1 MSTIAAIATPPAT
14 GGISV
19 IRISGENALE
29 IAAKL
34 FKPVNGRNIS
44 EMRGYTAAYGNI
56 YCGAEGGEIGERL
69 DDGILLVFRAPH
81 SYTGEDVAEITCHG
95 GMLIT
100 RRVLRACFDA
110 GAQPA
115 KAGEFTRRAL
125 LAGKMTLTQAEAVA
139 DIINSRSDQFLKC
152 AAAQLDGALYRKIN
166 GIKQT
171 ILDIASE
178 ITAWID
184 YPDEL
189 DSFEIGSKI
198 GQLTDCRLR
207 LKLLLESFDVG
218 QALRDGISAA
228 IVGKPNVGKST
239 LMNLLVGCE
248 RSIVTDIEGTTTD
261 IIEENVILGGA
272 LLRIADCAGIRET
285 DNPVERIG
293 VVKMEK
299 RLEQSQLIFAVFDYS
314 RPLENDDYRLI
325 EKLKGRNVLCV
336 INKLDLE
343 NKLDMAY
350 LAAKFGKAVEISA
363 NNPGS
368 LRILNEA
375 VGKLINPEKLDIS
388 AGFIANE
395 RQRTAALK
403 AEKAIEAAIDGID
416 KGVTLDAVGVMLES
430 ALDSLM
436 ELTGENVSEEIIDR
450 VFERFCV
457 GK

>member
-19 IRISGENALE
+19 IRISGEKAFD
-29 IAAKL
+29 IAAAV
-34 FKPVNGRNIS
+34 FKPVGNKTIA
-44 EMRGYTAAYGNI
+44 EMKGYTAAYGNI
-56 YCGAEGGEIGERL
+56 YGGDGKERL
-69 DDGILLVFRAPH
+69 DDGVLLVFRAPH
-81 SYTGEDVAEITCHG
+81 SYTGEDVAELTCHG
-95 GMLIT
+95 GVLIT
-100 RRVLRACFDA
+100 RRVLRACLDA
-110 GAQPA
+110 GARLA
-115 KAGEFTRRAL
+115 EAGEFTRRAL
-125 LAGKMTLTQAEAVA
+125 MAGKMTLTQAEAVA
-139 DIINSRSDQFLKC
+139 DIINSKSDQFLKC
-152 AAAQLDGALYRKIN
+152 AAAQLDGALYQKISV
-166 GIKQT
+166 IKQT
-171 ILDIASE
+171 ILDLATE
-178 ITAWID
+178 ISAWID

-189 DSFEIGSKI
+189 DSFEISSKI
-198 GQLTDCRLR
+198 GQLAECRLKI
-207 LKLLLESFDVG
+207 KLLLESFDVG

-261 IIEENVILGGA
+261 IVEENVILGGA

-293 VVKMEK
+293 VIKMEK
-299 RLEQSQLIFAVFDYS
+299 RLEHSQLVFAVFDYS
-314 RPLENDDYRLI
+314 RPLEAEDYKLI

-350 LAAKFGKAVEISA
+350 LAAKFGKVVEISA
-363 NNPGS
+363 NDPKS
-368 LRILNEA
+368 LKLLNEA

-395 RQRTAALK
+395 RQRAAAVK
-403 AEKAIEAAIDGID
+403 AETAIEAAIDGIN
-416 KGVTLDAVGVMLES
+416 KGVTLDAAGVMLEA

-436 ELTGENVSEEIIDR
+436 ELTGENVSDEIIDQ
-450 VFERFCV
+450 VFKRFCV

>member
-19 IRISGENALE
+19 IRISGENALA
-29 IAAKL
+29 IAAKI
-34 FKPVNGRNIS
+34 FKPIS
-44 EMRGYTAAYGNI
+44 GKKVGEMKGYTAAYGNI
-56 YCGAEGGEIGERL
+56 YSGKNKDRL

-95 GMLIT
+95 GILIT

-110 GAQPA
+110 GAEPA
-115 KAGEFTRRAL
+115 GAGEFTKRAL

-139 DIINSRSDQFLKC
+139 DIINSKSDQFLKC
-152 AAAQLDGALYRKIN
+152 AAAQLDGALYQKIS
-166 GIKQT
+166 GIKQI
-171 ILDIASE
+171 ILDIATE
-178 ITAWID
+178 ISAWID

-189 DSFEIGSKI
+189 DSFEISSKI
-198 GQLTDCRLR
+198 GQLTDCRLK

-248 RSIVTDIEGTTTD
+248 RSIVTEMEGTTTD
-261 IIEENVILGGA
+261 IIEENVILGGT

-285 DNPVERIG
+285 NNPVERIG
-293 VVKMEK
+293 IVKMEK

-314 RPLENDDYRLI
+314 RPLESEDYKLI
-325 EKLKGRNVLCV
+325 EKIMGKNVLCV

-343 NKLDMAY
+343 NKLDMPY
-350 LAAKFGKAVEISA
+350 LAAKFGRVVEISA
-363 NNPGS
+363 NDPKS
-368 LRILNEA
+368 LKVLNET

-403 AEKAIEAAIDGID
+403 AEKAIGEAIDGINQ
-416 KGVTLDAVGVMLES
+416 GVTLDAAGVMLET

-436 ELTGENVSEEIIDR
+436 ELTGERVSDEIIDG
-450 VFERFCV
+450 VFKKFCV

>member
-34 FKPVNGRNIS
+34 FKPINGRDITQ
-44 EMRGYTAAYGNI
+44 MKGYTAAYGSI
-56 YCGAEGGEIGERL
+56 YGGEERNERL

-81 SYTGEDVAEITCHG
+81 SYTGENVAEITCHG
-95 GMLIT
+95 GILIT

-110 GAQPA
+110 GAEPA
-115 KAGEFTRRAL
+115 KAGEFTRRAM

-166 GIKQT
+166 EIKQT

-207 LKLLLESFDVG
+207 LKLLLESFEVG

-285 DNPVERIG
+285 NNPVERIG

-314 RPLENDDYRLI
+314 RPLESDDYRLI

-350 LAAKFGKAVEISA
+350 LAAKFGKVVEISA
-363 NNPGS
+363 NDSKS
-368 LRILNEA
+368 LKILNEA
-375 VGKLINPEKLDIS
+375 VRKLINSEKLDIS

-395 RQRTAALK
+395 RQRAAAVK
-403 AEKAIEAAIDGID
+403 AEKAIEAAIDGINE
-416 KGVTLDAVGVMLES
+416 GVTLDASGVMLEA

-450 VFERFCV
+450 VFEKFCV

>member
-19 IRISGENALE
+19 IRISGENAFG
-29 IAAKL
+29 IAEKV
-34 FKPVNGRNIS
+34 FKPAGEKKIS
-44 EMRGYTAAYGNI
+44 EMKGYTAAYGSI
-56 YCGAEGGEIGERL
+56 YGGAEGKERL
-69 DDGILLVFRAPH
+69 DDGILLVFRAPR

-95 GMLIT
+95 GILIT

-110 GAQPA
+110 GARPA
-115 KAGEFTRRAL
+115 EAGEFTRRAL
-125 LAGKMTLTQAEAVA
+125 MAGKMTLTQAEAVA
-139 DIINSRSDQFLKC
+139 DIINSKSDQFLKC
-152 AAAQLDGALYRKIN
+152 AAAQLDGALYRKIS
-166 GIKQT
+166 GIKRI
-171 ILDIASE
+171 ILDLAAE
-178 ITAWID
+178 ISAWID

-189 DSFEIGSKI
+189 DSFEASSKI
-198 GQLTDCRLR
+198 GQLTDCRLK
-207 LKLLLESFDVG
+207 LGLLLESFDLG

-293 VVKMEK
+293 VIRMEK
-299 RLEQSQLIFAVFDYS
+299 RLEQSQLVFAVFDYS
-314 RPLENDDYRLI
+314 RPLEAEDYKLI
-325 EKLKGRNVLCV
+325 EKLKDKNVLCV

-350 LAAKFGKAVEISA
+350 LAAKFGRVAEISA
-363 NNPGS
+363 NDPKS
-368 LRILNEA
+368 LKLLNDA
-375 VGKLINPEKLDIS
+375 VAKLINPEKLDIS

-395 RQRTAALK
+395 RQRAAAAR
-403 AEKAIEAAIDGID
+403 AEKAIEAAIDGIN
-416 KGVTLDAVGVMLES
+416 KGVTFDAVGVMLES
-430 ALDSLM
+430 ALDSLT

>member
-34 FKPVNGRNIS
+34 FKPINGRDIS
-44 EMRGYTAAYGNI
+44 QMKGYTAAYGSI
-56 YCGAEGGEIGERL
+56 YGGAKGNERL

-81 SYTGEDVAEITCHG
+81 SYTGENVAEITCHG
-95 GMLIT
+95 GILIT

-110 GAQPA
+110 GAEPA
-115 KAGEFTRRAL
+115 KAGEFTRRAM

-166 GIKQT
+166 EIKQT
-171 ILDIASE
+171 ILDIATE

-207 LKLLLESFDVG
+207 LKLLLESFEVG

-261 IIEENVILGGA
+261 IIEENVILGEA

-285 DNPVERIG
+285 NNPVERIG

-314 RPLENDDYRLI
+314 RPLESDDYRLI

-350 LAAKFGKAVEISA
+350 LAAKFGKVVEISA
-363 NNPGS
+363 NDSKS
-368 LRILNEA
+368 LKILNEA
-375 VGKLINPEKLDIS
+375 VRKLINPEKLDIS

-395 RQRTAALK
+395 RQRAAAVK
-403 AEKAIEAAIDGID
+403 AEKAIEAAIDGINE
-416 KGVTLDAVGVMLES
+416 GVTLDASGVMLEA

-450 VFERFCV
+450 VFEKFCV

>member
-19 IRISGENALE
+19 IRISGENAFG
-29 IAAKL
+29 IAEKV
-34 FKPVNGRNIS
+34 FKPAGEKKIS
-44 EMRGYTAAYGNI
+44 EMKGYTAAYGSI
-56 YCGAEGGEIGERL
+56 YGGAEGKERL
-69 DDGILLVFRAPH
+69 DDGILLVFRAPR

-95 GMLIT
+95 GILIT

-110 GAQPA
+110 GARPA
-115 KAGEFTRRAL
+115 EAGEFTRRAL
-125 LAGKMTLTQAEAVA
+125 MAGKMTLTQAEAVA
-139 DIINSRSDQFLKC
+139 DIINSKSDQFLKC
-152 AAAQLDGALYRKIN
+152 AAAQLDGALYRKISA
-166 GIKQT
+166 IKRI
-171 ILDIASE
+171 ILDLAAE
-178 ITAWID
+178 ISAWID

-189 DSFEIGSKI
+189 DSFEASSKI
-198 GQLTDCRLR
+198 GQLADCRLK
-207 LKLLLESFDVG
+207 LGLLLESFDLG

-293 VVKMEK
+293 VIRMEK
-299 RLEQSQLIFAVFDYS
+299 RLEQSQLVFAVFDYS
-314 RPLENDDYRLI
+314 RPLEAEDYKLI
-325 EKLKGRNVLCV
+325 EKLKDKNVLCV

-350 LAAKFGKAVEISA
+350 LAAKFGRVAEISA
-363 NNPGS
+363 NDPKS
-368 LRILNEA
+368 LKLLNDA
-375 VGKLINPEKLDIS
+375 VAKLINPEKLDIS

-395 RQRTAALK
+395 RQRAAAAR
-403 AEKAIEAAIDGID
+403 AEKAIEAAIDGIN
-416 KGVTLDAVGVMLES
+416 KGVTFDAVGVMLES
-430 ALDSLM
+430 ALDSLT

>member
-19 IRISGENALE
+19 IRISGENALD
-29 IAAKL
+29 IAARV
-34 FKPVNGRNIS
+34 FKPVNGKNVS
-44 EMRGYTAAYGNI
+44 EMKGYTAAYGNI
-56 YCGAEGGEIGERL
+56 YGGADGNERL
-69 DDGILLVFRAPH
+69 DDGILLVFHAPH
-81 SYTGEDVAEITCHG
+81 SYTGENVAEITCHG
-95 GMLIT
+95 GILIT

-139 DIINSRSDQFLKC
+139 DIINSKSDQFLKC
-152 AAAQLDGALYRKIN
+152 AAAQMDGALYRKIN
-166 GIKQT
+166 EIKQT
-171 ILDIASE
+171 LLDISSE

-189 DSFEIGSKI
+189 DSFEISSKI

-207 LKLLLESFDVG
+207 LRLLLESYDLG
-218 QALRDGISAA
+218 QALKDGISAA

-261 IIEENVILGGA
+261 IIEENVILGGT
-272 LLRIADCAGIRET
+272 LIRIADCAGIRET
-285 DNPVERIG
+285 DNPVEKIG
-293 VVKMEK
+293 VEKMEK
-299 RLEQSQLIFAVFDYS
+299 RLEQSQLVFAVFDYS
-314 RPLENDDYRLI
+314 RPLEKDDYRLI
-325 EKLKGRNVLCV
+325 EKLKGKNVLCV
-336 INKLDLE
+336 INKRDLE
-343 NKLDMAY
+343 NKLDMAF
-350 LAAKFGKAVEISA
+350 LATKFGKAVEISA
-363 NNPGS
+363 NDPLS
-368 LRILNEA
+368 LKLLDKTVA
-375 VGKLINPEKLDIS
+375 KLINPEKLDIS

-395 RQRTAALK
+395 RQRTAALR
-403 AEKAIEAAIDGID
+403 AEKAIEAAIDGIN
-416 KGVTLDAVGVMLES
+416 KGVTLDATGVTLES

>member
-34 FKPVNGRNIS
+34 FKPINGRDITQ
-44 EMRGYTAAYGNI
+44 MKGYTAAYGSI
-56 YCGAEGGEIGERL
+56 YGGSEGNERL

-81 SYTGEDVAEITCHG
+81 SYTGENVAEITCHG
-95 GMLIT
+95 GILIT

-110 GAQPA
+110 GAEPA
-115 KAGEFTRRAL
+115 KAGEFTRRAM

-166 GIKQT
+166 EIKQT

-207 LKLLLESFDVG
+207 LKLLLESFEVG

-285 DNPVERIG
+285 NNPVERIG

-314 RPLENDDYRLI
+314 RPLESDDYRLI

-350 LAAKFGKAVEISA
+350 LAAKFGKVVEISA
-363 NNPGS
+363 NDS
-368 LRILNEA
+368 KSFKILNEA
-375 VGKLINPEKLDIS
+375 VRKLINPEKLDIS

-395 RQRTAALK
+395 RQRAAAVK
-403 AEKAIEAAIDGID
+403 AEKAIEAAIDGINE
-416 KGVTLDAVGVMLES
+416 GVTLDASGVMLEA

-450 VFERFCV
+450 VFEKFCV

>member
-19 IRISGENALE
+19 IRISGENAFG
-29 IAAKL
+29 IAEKV
-34 FKPVNGRNIS
+34 FKPAGEKKIS
-44 EMRGYTAAYGNI
+44 EMKGYTAAYGSI
-56 YCGAEGGEIGERL
+56 YGGAEGKERL
-69 DDGILLVFRAPH
+69 DDGILLVFRAPR

-95 GMLIT
+95 GILIT

-110 GAQPA
+110 GARPA
-115 KAGEFTRRAL
+115 EAGEFTRRAL
-125 LAGKMTLTQAEAVA
+125 MAGKMTLTQAEAVA
-139 DIINSRSDQFLKC
+139 DIINSKSDQFLKC
-152 AAAQLDGALYRKIN
+152 AAAQLDGALYRKIS
-166 GIKQT
+166 GIKRI
-171 ILDIASE
+171 ILDLAAE
-178 ITAWID
+178 ISAWID

-189 DSFEIGSKI
+189 DSFEASSKI
-198 GQLTDCRLR
+198 GQLTDCRLK
-207 LKLLLESFDVG
+207 LGLLLESFDLG

-293 VVKMEK
+293 VIRMEK
-299 RLEQSQLIFAVFDYS
+299 RLEQSQLVFAVFDYS
-314 RPLENDDYRLI
+314 RPLEAEDYKLI
-325 EKLKGRNVLCV
+325 EKLKDKNVLCV

-343 NKLDMAY
+343 NRLDMAY
-350 LAAKFGKAVEISA
+350 LAAKFGRVAEISA
-363 NNPGS
+363 NDPKS
-368 LRILNEA
+368 LKLLNDA
-375 VGKLINPEKLDIS
+375 VAKLINPEKLDIS

-395 RQRTAALK
+395 RQRAAAAR
-403 AEKAIEAAIDGID
+403 AEKAIEAAIDGIN
-416 KGVTLDAVGVMLES
+416 KGVTFDAVGVMLES
-430 ALDSLM
+430 ALDSLT

>member
-198 GQLTDCRLR
+198 GQ
-207 LKLLLESFDVG
+207 
-218 QALRDGISAA
+218 
-228 IVGKPNVGKST
+228 
-239 LMNLLVGCE
+239 
-248 RSIVTDIEGTTTD
+248 
-261 IIEENVILGGA
+261 
-272 LLRIADCAGIRET
+272 
-285 DNPVERIG
+285 IG
-293 VVKMEK
+293 RAHV
-299 RLEQSQLIFAVFDYS
+299 
-314 RPLENDDYRLI
+314 
-325 EKLKGRNVLCV
+325 
-336 INKLDLE
+336 
-343 NKLDMAY
+343 
-350 LAAKFGKAVEISA
+350 
-363 NNPGS
+363 
-368 LRILNEA
+368 
-375 VGKLINPEKLDIS
+375 
-388 AGFIANE
+388 
-395 RQRTAALK
+395 
-403 AEKAIEAAIDGID
+403 
-416 KGVTLDAVGVMLES
+416 
-430 ALDSLM
+430 
-436 ELTGENVSEEIIDR
+436 
-450 VFERFCV
+450 
-457 GK
+457 

>member
-34 FKPVNGRNIS
+34 FKPINGRDIS
-44 EMRGYTAAYGNI
+44 QMKGYTAAYGSI
-56 YCGAEGGEIGERL
+56 YGGAKGNERL

-81 SYTGEDVAEITCHG
+81 SYTGENVAEITCHG
-95 GMLIT
+95 GILIT

-110 GAQPA
+110 GAEPA
-115 KAGEFTRRAL
+115 KAGEFTRRAM

-166 GIKQT
+166 EIKQT
-171 ILDIASE
+171 ILDIATE

-207 LKLLLESFDVG
+207 LKLLLESFEVG

-272 LLRIADCAGIRET
+272 LLRIAYCAGIRET
-285 DNPVERIG
+285 NNPVERIG

-314 RPLENDDYRLI
+314 RPLESDDYRLI

-350 LAAKFGKAVEISA
+350 LAAKFGKVVEISA
-363 NNPGS
+363 NDSKS
-368 LRILNEA
+368 LKILNEA
-375 VGKLINPEKLDIS
+375 VRKLINPEKLDIS

-395 RQRTAALK
+395 RQRAAAVK
-403 AEKAIEAAIDGID
+403 AEKAIEAAIDGINE
-416 KGVTLDAVGVMLES
+416 GVTLDASGVMLEA

-450 VFERFCV
+450 VFEKFCV